1 MVISEVHYALAY
13 NIQKSSA
20 HGSVREISE
29 FEEHVGSKD
38 TIASSGLQQK

>member
-1 MVISEVHYALAY
+1 MVISEVHYALTY
-13 NIQKSSA
+13 LIQKSLA

-29 FEEHVGSKD
+29 FEEHADSKD